1 MRTLKFKVDGQII
14 TKHPDCDFSD
24 LVPGT
29 TGYLKA
35 EFIFSNEW
43 DGMVKVA
50 EFWRNGYECPPQ
62 VLKDGKSCMIPP
74 EALTSRQFKI
84 GVLGKNKITTLTTN
98 REEVVQNGG

>member
-29 TGYLKA
+29 EGYLKA
-35 EFIFSNEW
+35 EFVFSDEW
-43 DGMVKVA
+43 KDMIKVA
-50 EFWRNGYECPPQ
+50 KFIRNGHECTPQ
-62 VLKDGKSCMIPP
+62 RLEDGTSCMIPS

-84 GVLGKNKITTLTTN
+84 GVLGKNKITRLTTN
-98 REEVVQNGG
+98 LEEVVQNGG